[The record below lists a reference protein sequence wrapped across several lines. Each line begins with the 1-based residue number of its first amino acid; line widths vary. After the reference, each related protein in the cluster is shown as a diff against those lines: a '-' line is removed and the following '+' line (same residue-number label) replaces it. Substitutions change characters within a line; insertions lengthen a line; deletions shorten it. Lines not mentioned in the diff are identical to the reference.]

1 MFVGII
7 ILLLSGIIY
16 AVAHKN
22 TQCSGGFASMAA
34 FHDMQARDKQ
44 NAMETIIEIQSEKK
58 WKEDENGKQT

>member
-44 NAMETIIEIQSEKK
+44 NAMETIIEIQ
-58 WKEDENGKQT
+58 